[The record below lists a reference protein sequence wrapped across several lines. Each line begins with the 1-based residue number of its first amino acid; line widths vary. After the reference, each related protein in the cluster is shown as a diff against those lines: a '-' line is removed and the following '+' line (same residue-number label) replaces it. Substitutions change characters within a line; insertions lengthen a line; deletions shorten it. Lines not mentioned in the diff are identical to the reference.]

1 MTYEESKNLWKLE
14 MLSFEEA
21 KKNGNITYEL
31 NQLYHLADSLIMNNK
46 LKYDEF
52 CNDMA
57 DELMK
62 IKDGEPTEV
71 MNTVV
76 VNLID
81 KYNGR

>member
-14 MLSFEEA
+14 MLSFKESE
-21 KKNGNITYEL
+21 KSGNTTPEL
-31 NQLYHLADSLIMNNK
+31 KQLYNTVDRLINSG
-46 LKYDEF
+46 LLQYYEF

-62 IKDGEPTEV
+62 VGNGEPTEV
-71 MNTVV
+71 INTVAL
-76 VNLID
+76 NLID